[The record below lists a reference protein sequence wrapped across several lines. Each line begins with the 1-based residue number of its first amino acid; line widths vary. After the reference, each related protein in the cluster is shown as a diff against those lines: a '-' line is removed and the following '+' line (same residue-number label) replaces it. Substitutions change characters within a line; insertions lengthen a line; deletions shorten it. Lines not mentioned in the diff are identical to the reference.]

1 MHLKRWRKTYY
12 LGIPWLF
19 LGARRTVLTR
29 DSTTKTPLSERAG
42 RASSRRGRYS
52 SSFSSVVSSNTRLR
66 RDGKAACV
74 RMRSTAGS
82 SSTSMRG
89 QGDIEGLRRKI
100 GTLTSWRLGGACARI
115 FARARAE
122 TWPKSGPFAGP
133 HSIEMLSAVRRGQ
146 HSSFRPSRADPA
158 KSKISV
164 LTYCGREGSKNDG
177 VPVHPWYV
185 PML

>member
-1 MHLKRWRKTYY
+1 
-12 LGIPWLF
+12 
-19 LGARRTVLTR
+19 
-29 DSTTKTPLSERAG
+29 
-42 RASSRRGRYS
+42 
-52 SSFSSVVSSNTRLR
+52 
-66 RDGKAACV
+66 
-74 RMRSTAGS
+74 
-82 SSTSMRG
+82 MRG
-89 QGDIEGLRRKI
+89 KI
-100 GTLTSWRLGGACARI
+100 RILTSWRLGGACARI
-115 FARARAE
+115 VVRAVTE

-146 HSSFRPSRADPA
+146 HSSFRLSRADPA